1 MRSRVALVA
10 LVLLLGGCF
19 GQGNGPSVASPVA
32 SPTSAA
38 TLTLAGGVSALRWGD
53 GPYGVVLLHDANHD
67 AASWAPL
74 ARALA
79 ADGMTALAPQATD
92 ASTLTAA
99 IGALRSTPSGQSSP
113 VIVRVAVVA
122 AGSGIAAVAMLAASN
137 GSLIDQV
144 ILVSPTSDASW
155 AAEFPKLFVAGK
167 SSPQAPAAR
176 SAEASAAGQ
185 WNALL
190 LVDGSG
196 SGQALFEG
204 GAGNDLVIAVVRRL
218 DERR

>member
-1 MRSRVALVA
+1 MRRWAAL
-10 LVLLLGGCF
+10 LVVVPLLGGCF
-19 GQGNGPSVASPVA
+19 GQGSEGSVASP
-32 SPTSAA
+32 SRSA
-38 TLTLAGGVSALRWGD
+38 TLTLAGGASALRWGD

-67 AASWAPL
+67 AASWAQL

-99 IGALRSTPSGQSSP
+99 IGALRSTAPGQASP
-113 VIVRVAVVA
+113 VIERVAVVA
-122 AGSGIAAVAMLAASN
+122 AGSGIVAVAMLAASN
-137 GSLIDQV
+137 AALIDQV
-144 ILVSPTSDASW
+144 ILVSVGSDAPW
-155 AAEFPKLFVAGK
+155 AAEFPKLFIAGK
-167 SSPQAPAAR
+167 ASPQAAAAR
-176 SAEASAAGQ
+176 TAEGSAAGQ

-204 GAGNDLVIAVVRRL
+204 GVGNELVTAVVRRL